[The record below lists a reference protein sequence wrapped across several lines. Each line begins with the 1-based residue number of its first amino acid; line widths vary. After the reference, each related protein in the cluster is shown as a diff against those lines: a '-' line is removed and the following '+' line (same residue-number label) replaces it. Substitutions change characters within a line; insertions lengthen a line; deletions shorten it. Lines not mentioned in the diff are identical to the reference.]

1 MCNEKGS
8 FTAELF
14 RDYLRYIASIKPAGE
29 WAVIFCDFFFATHL
43 SVENLKCMH
52 VNKIKLTPRQVVWG
66 NDIPAP
72 NGYQHAGIVLPGC
85 MTVRCH
91 AMPVVQASSLRSSHV
106 RLIKALLATK
116 PPRSPL
122 ANAAYLLEELPRVT
136 ARSTRHASGY
146 MIDGIEF
153 QQRGLPHAH
162 MAIRLACAP
171 QEMNVRSTSGEVKE
185 AP

>member
-1 MCNEKGS
+1 M
-8 FTAELF
+8 
-14 RDYLRYIASIKPAGE
+14 I
-29 WAVIFCDFFFATHL
+29 HQ
-43 SVENLKCMH
+43 
-52 VNKIKLTPRQVVWG
+52 RQM
-66 NDIPAP
+66 
-72 NGYQHAGIVLPGC
+72 GYQHAGIVLPGC

-91 AMPVVQASSLRSSHV
+91 AMPVVQASSLQSSHV

-122 ANAAYLLEELPRVT
+122 TNAAYLLEELPRVT

-146 MIDGIEF
+146 MIDDIEF